1 MLNNKQILKSMA
13 IVLTINLVLAYPQEQ
28 QRQRLIQNDDNNNN
42 SNEAASQTLSNIYRY
57 ERTLSRLRRA
67 LEELVYEDETND
79 DMDLAEINVF
89 RPLFR
94 YRAEIA
100 KQVKNPQRQS
110 G

>member
-1 MLNNKQILKSMA
+1 MMNNKQILKLMA

-28 QRQRLIQNDDNNNN
+28 QRQRLIQNENNNN
-42 SNEAASQTLSNIYRY
+42 NEAASQALSNIYRY

>member
-1 MLNNKQILKSMA
+1 MMNNK
-13 IVLTINLVLAYPQEQ
+13 EQ
-28 QRQRLIQNDDNNNN
+28 QRQRLIQNENNNN
-42 SNEAASQTLSNIYRY
+42 NEAASQALSNIYRY